1 MIGIVN
7 YGMGNLASVKNAL
20 DYLGIPSRII
30 CLPLE
35 LTQVDKILLPGVGA
49 FGMAME
55 NLRKTGFSD
64 IIQELVVAKQ
74 MPILGV
80 CLGMQL
86 LLESSCEHG
95 YHEGLKIIG
104 GQVRYFGD
112 STKDLPIPHIG
123 WNDVERTTHSTLFDE
138 AESSASYYFVH
149 SYYCDLSHHNHVAGI
164 THYGIAFHSA
174 LEHNN
179 VFGCQFHPEKSQKN
193 GLALLK
199 QFDAV

>member
-20 DYLGIPSRII
+20 DYLAIPSKIVS
-30 CLPLE
+30 LPLE
-35 LTQVDKILLPGVGA
+35 LPQVDKILLPGVGA

-55 NLRKTGFSD
+55 NLRKIGFD
-64 IIQELVVAKQ
+64 DVIQELVVAKQ

-95 YHEGLKIIG
+95 YHEGLKIIEG
-104 GQVRYFGD
+104 NVRFFGD
-112 STKDLPIPHIG
+112 STKDIPIPHIG
-123 WNDVERTTHSTLFDE
+123 WNDVEHNIHSTLFDE
-138 AESSASYYFVH
+138 VESSSSYYFVH
-149 SYYCDLSHHNHVAGI
+149 SYYCELSHRDHVAGI
-164 THYGIAFHSA
+164 THYGIAFDSA

-193 GLALLK
+193 GLSLLRR
-199 QFDAV
+199 FGAV